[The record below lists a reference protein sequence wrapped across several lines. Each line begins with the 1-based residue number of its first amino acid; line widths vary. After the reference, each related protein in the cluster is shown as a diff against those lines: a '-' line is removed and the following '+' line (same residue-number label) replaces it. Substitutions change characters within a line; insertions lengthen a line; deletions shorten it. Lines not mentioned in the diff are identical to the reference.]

1 MFPQKKHPQVLLD
14 NRLNFSIIFKYMLG
28 KITKTND
35 LLSKLQNILPRS
47 SFLVKQE
54 YRNVEMMYSGKLI
67 AIYFI
72 KN

>member
-1 MFPQKKHPQVLLD
+1 
-14 NRLNFSIIFKYMLG
+14 MLG

-35 LLSKLQNILPRS
+35 LLSELQNILPSS

-54 YRNVEMMYSGKLI
+54 YRNVEMMHSVKLI